1 MKNLNFSH
9 CFALKAFPCRDS
21 FFGFKCIFCFCL
33 FASILF
39 FKNFFYIYYVYID
52 YFYIYYVFIC
62 FFAFMLL
69 YKMFLYLFSLE
80 LLIIFIFI
88 PMLPLTLVFIYRHD
102 YSVGSGKKWLFSKRF
117 FLFLGRCAQSKYK
130 QLFRQIFP

>member
-1 MKNLNFSH
+1 
-9 CFALKAFPCRDS
+9 
-21 FFGFKCIFCFCL
+21 
-33 FASILF
+33 
-39 FKNFFYIYYVYID
+39 
-52 YFYIYYVFIC
+52 
-62 FFAFMLL
+62 MLL